1 MEIVKAEMPIPVQKT
16 TEGQPILKANES
28 IRMIPNGSTLV
39 EYASHMEQREFSVTI
54 QYVFQDRRES
64 HNFLDHVMNNCSRL
78 EALIHDNIT
87 LTLADSSLA
96 YNITM
101 GVMTYS
107 AEVEEYDDY
116 HIVEW
121 ELSCTHSGN
130 AN

>member
-78 EALIHDNIT
+78 EALIHDNLTI
-87 LTLADSSLA
+87 TLADTTTAFDIRLNSMDMDVD
-96 YNITM
+96 IEEE
-101 GVMTYS
+101 GFFIV
-107 AEVEEYDDY
+107 EYDFTCK
-116 HIVEW
+116 HI
-121 ELSCTHSGN
+121 
-130 AN
+130 ANVA

>member
-78 EALIHDNIT
+78 EALIHDNLTI
-87 LTLADSSLA
+87 TLADTTTAFDIRLNSMDMDVD
-96 YNITM
+96 IEEE
-101 GVMTYS
+101 GFFIV
-107 AEVEEYDDY
+107 EYDFTCQ
-116 HIVEW
+116 HI
-121 ELSCTHSGN
+121 GN
-130 AN
+130 QA

>member
-1 MEIVKAEMPIPVQKT
+1 M
-16 TEGQPILKANES
+16 
-28 IRMIPNGSTLV
+28 
-39 EYASHMEQREFSVTI
+39 TI
-54 QYVFQDRRES
+54 QYIFLDKREDR
-64 HNFLDHVMNNCSRL
+64 NFLDHVMANTSQL